1 MRASKLS
8 GKPKAA
14 SASQAA
20 GGNLVSGKNPAAGKS
35 FNASDAA
42 DDTVVDGGQ
51 HAAEGGGAA
60 AATANPMA
68 AAALASSSRS
78 AAAASV
84 RAPSVALA
92 RDDALAAASTNLAP
106 GWTAKW
112 SNSRS
117 VCYWVSA
124 ADGTSVWEKPVAKLG
139 DTLILTDLSLI
150 PNEDVKQAVSLR
162 RAASG
167 RAITTDDAPAAPA
180 PSADDPGDA
189 AVGLAPGWTPVWSR
203 SRSVWYWK
211 DASGNSTW
219 EKPAK
224 LPAGWV
230 EQYSKSRE
238 RPYWRHVDGRTLW
251 ERPT

>member
-1 MRASKLS
+1 
-8 GKPKAA
+8 
-14 SASQAA
+14 
-20 GGNLVSGKNPAAGKS
+20 
-35 FNASDAA
+35 
-42 DDTVVDGGQ
+42 
-51 HAAEGGGAA
+51 
-60 AATANPMA
+60 MA
-68 AAALASSSRS
+68 AAALLANSRNAAASAT
-78 AAAASV
+78 AAAAV
-84 RAPSVALA
+84 RAPSVAQA

-112 SNSRS
+112 SNSRG

-124 ADGTSVWEKPVAKLG
+124 ADGTSVWEKPAAKLG
-139 DTLILTDLSLI
+139 DALALTDLSLVR
-150 PNEDVKQAVSLR
+150 NEDVKEAVSLR

-167 RAITTDDAPAAPA
+167 RAVTVEDAPAPAA

-203 SRSVWYWK
+203 SRSAWYGK
-211 DASGNSTW
+211 DASGSATW
-219 EKPAK
+219 EKPHK

-238 RPYWRHVDGRTLW
+238 RPYWRHVDGRTMW